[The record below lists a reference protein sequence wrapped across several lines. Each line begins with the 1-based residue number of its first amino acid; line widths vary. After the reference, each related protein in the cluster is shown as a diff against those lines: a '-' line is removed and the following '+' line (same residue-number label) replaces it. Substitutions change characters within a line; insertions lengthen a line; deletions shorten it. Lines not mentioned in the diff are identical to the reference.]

1 MTTLVTELWWT
12 WRYRKQQQMWK
23 LIHCANLENRR
34 SDVSVLD
41 IHNVTSP
48 SSLPAGGRS
57 GERPGVQS
65 SLGHR
70 ECPTEHQQTQPV
82 LLPPRHHHDPASRT
96 PHPKIWRWVLSPSLS
111 LPTFSPCV
119 RLFFLSHSQ
128 LSLPEFVFS
137 LSLTPNFL
145 SLSSSFPSLSL
156 PPFSPWVRLFLLSL
170 TPNFCVHLQWSI
182 FLRDL
187 DKKAAHKWCFT

>member
-96 PHPKIWRWVLSPSLS
+96 PHPKIWWWVLSPSLS
-111 LPTFSPCV
+111 LPPFSPCV
-119 RLFFLSHSQ
+119 RLFPLSLTPTFLSLRSSFPPISSSQ
-128 LSLPEFVFS
+128 LPLPEFVFS
-137 LSLTPNFL
+137 Y
-145 SLSSSFPSLSL
+145 SLSL
-156 PPFSPWVRLFLLSL
+156 PPFVYTWYSAAIDFFTRPW
-170 TPNFCVHLQWSI
+170 
-182 FLRDL
+182 
-187 DKKAAHKWCFT
+187 